1 LIFIYEQLKIK
12 KMEELFCIREAC
24 GGPVV
29 SGCESMTMAQVEEW
43 FTNNDNEQLEETAEC
58 ADTAKYIFMPV
69 SQFNEPA

>member
-43 FTNNDNEQLEETAEC
+43 FTNTIKSA
-58 ADTAKYIFMPV
+58 
-69 SQFNEPA
+69 